1 MKLLIKNGRVVDPAS
16 DLDDTLD
23 ILIEKGKIVDL
34 RPQIR
39 VEDAKV
45 IDASRLVVAPGFI
58 DMHVH
63 LREPGYEHKET
74 IKTGGEAAAAGG
86 FTTIACMPNTNPV
99 NDSRGVTEYIK
110 SQAKK
115 NSPVNILPIAAIT
128 KNLMGEDLTD
138 MADLQEAGAV
148 AFSDDGNPV
157 LSSQTMRRALE
168 YSKIS
173 DFLIIDHCEDPGLSG
188 QGVMNEGPNSY
199 LFGMRGIPSS
209 SEEIMVARDCILA
222 QKAQARIHIAHAS
235 TRGTIDILEWA
246 RSKKIRVSAEVT
258 PHHLLLDDSSIENFN
273 PDFKMS
279 PPLRSKD
286 DIRALISGV
295 KSGLIDVFVTDHA
308 PHSPDEKD
316 VEFDNAPNGVIGME
330 TAVPLLLDRLV
341 SRKIISLNQLISMF
355 STNPANLLGLK
366 KKGRI
371 EIGADADFSV
381 LNLHKTVSVDV
392 KKFKSLSRN
401 CPFNGW
407 TLKGVPVY
415 TIVGGKVVHSLQ

>member
-23 ILIEKGKIVDL
+23 ILIERGKIVDF
-34 RPQIR
+34 RAEIR
-39 VEDAKV
+39 AEDAEV

-110 SQAKK
+110 SQARR

-128 KNLMGEDLTD
+128 KKLKGEELTD

-157 LSSQTMRRALE
+157 LSSQIMRRALE

-173 DFLIIDHCEDPGLSG
+173 DFLIIDHCEDPSLSG

-199 LFGMRGIPSS
+199 LFGMHGIPAS

-222 QKAQARIHIAHAS
+222 KKAQSRIHIAHAS
-235 TRGTIDILEWA
+235 TRGTVEILEWA
-246 RSKKIRVSAEVT
+246 KSKNIRVSAEAT
-258 PHHLLLDDSSIENFN
+258 PHHLLLDDSAIESFN

-279 PPLRSKD
+279 PPLRSKGD
-286 DIRALISGV
+286 VSALISGV
-295 KSGLIDVFVTDHA
+295 KSGLIDIFVTDHA

-316 VEFDNAPNGVIGME
+316 VEFDNAPNGIIGME

-341 SRKIISLNQLISMF
+341 SRKIISLSQFISMF
-355 STNPANLLGLK
+355 STNPASLLGLK

-371 EIGADADFSV
+371 EIGADADFTV
-381 LNLHKTVSVDV
+381 LNLHKSVSVDV
-392 KKFKSLSRN
+392 NKFISLSRN

-407 TLKGVPVY
+407 TLKGVPVL
-415 TIVGGKVVHSLQ
+415 TIVGGKVVYSLQ